1 MEKFG
6 INEGERPS
14 HGTNKNMMDL
24 LLFGTEANVT
34 NLVCN
39 SDLATLVFFLIN
51 CLCSLYSSIYV
62 FHVG

>member
-1 MEKFG
+1 
-6 INEGERPS
+6 
-14 HGTNKNMMDL
+14 MMDL

-51 CLCSLYSSIYV
+51 CLCSLYSGIYV